1 MTYMVP
7 NQPGINENDEKNS
20 QSPARRKDYTAPRF
34 RLLFCKLLVNKLLQ
48 SFQPNF
54 AVIVNVPLLSGVSR

>member
-1 MTYMVP
+1 MVP

-54 AVIVNVPLLSGVSR
+54 AVIDFAVIA